1 MARRH
6 ILRRVEGDTQPD
18 ISIEFEGFDL
28 TGFTVKMHTKTTG
41 SSSTQTQDAIIDT
54 ATPTGSTFHVELA
67 PSDQVLRRG
76 KHEIEFEFTDVSGNF
91 TIPKDNTIIVET
103 RADIR

>member
-6 ILRRVEGDTQPD
+6 ILRRVEGDTKPD
-18 ISIEFEGFDL
+18 ISVEFEGFDL
-28 TGFTVKMHTKTTG
+28 TGFTVKMHTRTTG
-41 SSSTQTQDAIIDT
+41 SSSTQTLDAIIDT

-67 PSDQVLRRG
+67 SSDQVLKRG
-76 KHEIEFEFTDVSGNF
+76 KHEIEFEFIDVDGNF
-91 TIPKDNTIIVET
+91 TIPRDNTIIVET

>member
-41 SSSTQTQDAIIDT
+41 SSSAQTQDAIIDD
-54 ATPTGSTFHVELA
+54 ALAGKFHVELA
-67 PSDQVLRRG
+67 SSDQLLRRG
-76 KHEIEFEFTDVSGNF
+76 KHEIEFEFTDVNGNF

>member
-18 ISIEFEGFDL
+18 IAVEFEGFDL
-28 TGFTVKMHTKTTG
+28 TGFTVKMHTRTTG
-41 SSSTQTQDAIIDT
+41 TSSTQTQDAVIDDVL
-54 ATPTGSTFHVELA
+54 TGKFHVELA
-67 PSDQVLRRG
+67 SSDQLLRRG
-76 KHEIEFEFTDVSGNF
+76 KHEIEFEFTDVNGNF